1 MSDVQS
7 VADYRPE
14 GIRRSINL
22 IEEDAVGN
30 DIPLAFAAYWRSIRQ
45 GVALPHKN
53 DFDPIIS
60 ARAIVP
66 FIVLYDV
73 VDGGRDFRVR
83 RMGEEVIDRYGGN
96 LTGKTV
102 RDYVGADSDR
112 LVELYNEP
120 LRRKDVIFYRGSYA
134 RIDRG
139 FVTYEAAFAPLTSSD
154 GNCDFLVGVIGY
166 SDETTY
172 PIG

>member
-7 VADYRPE
+7 VADFRPD
-14 GIRRSINL
+14 GRRRSINV
-22 IEEDAVGN
+22 IDESAVGN
-30 DIPLAFAAYWRSIRQ
+30 EVVLAFAAYWRSLREDSD
-45 GVALPHKN
+45 LPHKI
-53 DFDPIIS
+53 DFDPIMG

-73 VDGGRDFRVR
+73 VDDGQDFKVR

-102 RDYVGADSDR
+102 RDYVEAGSDR
-112 LVELYNEP
+112 LVDLYGEA
-120 LRRKDVIFYRGSYA
+120 LRRKDVVFYRGSYA

-139 FVTYEAAFAPLTSSD
+139 FVTYEAAFAPLISSD
-154 GNCDFLVGVIGY
+154 GSCDFLVGVIGY
-166 SDETTY
+166 SE
-172 PIG
+172 GGS

>member
-7 VADYRPE
+7 VADYQPE
-14 GIRRSINL
+14 GRRRSIN
-22 IEEDAVGN
+22 IIGEDAVGN

-45 GVALPHKN
+45 GAGLPHKN

-60 ARAIVP
+60 ARSIVP
-66 FIVLYDV
+66 YIVLYDV
-73 VDGGRDFRVR
+73 VADGQDFKVR

-96 LTGKTV
+96 LTGKNV
-102 RDYVGADSDR
+102 SDYVATDSER
-112 LVELYNEP
+112 LVNLYSEP
-120 LRRKDVIFYRGSYA
+120 LRRKDVVFYRGSYA

-154 GNCDFLVGVIGY
+154 GSCDFLVGVIGY
-166 SDETTY
+166 SDESV
-172 PIG
+172 